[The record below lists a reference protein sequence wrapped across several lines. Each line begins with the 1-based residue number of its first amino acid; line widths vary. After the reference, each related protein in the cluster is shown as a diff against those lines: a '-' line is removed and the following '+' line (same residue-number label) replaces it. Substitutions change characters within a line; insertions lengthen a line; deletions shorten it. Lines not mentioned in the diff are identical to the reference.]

1 MVFIF
6 LNEGAFLA
14 RKHSKRH
21 ERMDFSDSFSRTKRL
36 RAVLAI
42 LLVQKNRQVNWLR

>member
-6 LNEGAFLA
+6 LNEGVFLA

-21 ERMDFSDSFSRTKRL
+21 ERMDFSDSFSQTKRL
-36 RAVLAI
+36 RVMLAI
-42 LLVQKNRQVNWLR
+42 LLVQKNLQVNRLR